1 MFVILLLT
9 CYFDLMSVPV
19 FCTAIS
25 SSTLDLYTFYVDEG
39 KNLTLPCQT
48 TQGPVMW
55 VREGRGGLEEVL
67 VSYFFLFLFFAYY
80 LRSLPPPAT
89 LLWV

>member
-1 MFVILLLT
+1 MLI

-25 SSTLDLYTFYVDEG
+25 SDLDIYTFYVDEG
-39 KNLTLPCQT
+39 KNLTLPCT
-48 TQGPVMW
+48 TTHGPVMW

-67 VSYFFLFLFFAYY
+67 VSNFTLLSILFL
-80 LRSLPPPAT
+80 
-89 LLWV
+89 LLCH